1 MKILLIEDDN
11 LLAQGISAVLNKQ
24 NCVVDVAADGE
35 AGLELVSVCSY
46 DLVVLDIML
55 PKLDGISLCRQLR
68 QQGYQM
74 PILLLT
80 ALDSGSDKVIGLDAG
95 ADDYVVKPF
104 DFMVLLARIRAL
116 IRRGSSRLPPVLEWG
131 LLHLDPSSCKVT
143 YAEVELHLTAK
154 EFSLLELF
162 LRNNQRIFNRSTIV
176 DQLWAADKE
185 PPEEDTIKSHI
196 KSLRRKLKAAGANYD
211 FIETVYGMGY
221 RLKPLYHNQSNEEI
235 EPKEN
240 LEQQK
245 TLFAAVQQLREG
257 FQAKVGLRIAV
268 IEKATNALKKGKLN
282 PQLQEQ
288 AQQESHKLVGA
299 LGSFGFTE
307 GSLLATEIENVFQRK
322 DCIDN
327 TQYLHLDKL
336 LMELRRELENFSA
349 KQIDDTIAPDS
360 QCKNQLMIVSNDIEL
375 VKQLAQEA
383 TNQGIEAKNANNP
396 DTAMSVISNSCP
408 DVVLLDL
415 SFCEL
420 PKEQTL
426 SIPTLVITDKD
437 NFADRL
443 AVMRA
448 RGRGFLNKS
457 MPAKQILELV
467 IQVLQQNRI
476 TEAKVM
482 VVSNDREVLTAI
494 QEKLEPLELDVATV
508 DDSHCFWEKLTKF
521 SPNLL
526 ILDVEMAD
534 ISGIELCQLVRN
546 DPYWELLPVM
556 FLVNDLEADIVEEI
570 FTVGGDDCVS
580 KSIIDSKLITRIFNR
595 LKRIQKLRQELSM
608 SK

>member
-11 LLAQGISAVLNKQ
+11 LLAQGISAALNKQ
-24 NCVVDVAADGE
+24 NYVVDVANDGE

-46 DLVVLDIML
+46 DLIVLDIML

-143 YAEVELHLTAK
+143 YAGVELHLTAK

-162 LRNNQRIFNRSTIV
+162 LRNNQRIFNRSAIV
-176 DQLWAADKE
+176 DQLWGADKE

-221 RLKPLYHNQSNEEI
+221 RLKPLYHNQSDEEI

-240 LEQQK
+240 LEKQQ
-245 TLFAAVQQLREG
+245 TLFAAVEQVRED

-288 AQQESHKLVGA
+288 AEQEAHKLIGA

-307 GSLLATEIENVFQRK
+307 GSLLANEIENLFQRK
-322 DCIDN
+322 DFIDN
-327 TQYLHLDKL
+327 TQYLNLEKL

-349 KQIDDTIAPDS
+349 KQIDDTLVPDS
-360 QCKNQLMIVSNDIEL
+360 QCKNQLMVVSNDIEL
-375 VKQLAQEA
+375 VRQLAQEA
-383 TNQGIEAKNANNP
+383 TNQGIEVKNANNP
-396 DTAMSVISNSCP
+396 DTTMSVISASCP

-420 PKEQTL
+420 PKDQTL

-467 IQVLQQNRI
+467 IQVLQQNLI
-476 TEAKVM
+476 AEAKVM
-482 VVSNDREVLTAI
+482 VVSNDREILIAI
-494 QEKLEPLELDVATV
+494 QKKLKPLEVDVATV
-508 DDSHCFWEKLTKF
+508 DDSQCFWEKLTTF

-526 ILDVEMAD
+526 ILDVEMAE

-546 DPYWELLPVM
+546 DPYWKLLPVM
-556 FLVNDLEADIVEEI
+556 FIVNDLEADIVEEI
-570 FTVGGDDCVS
+570 FAVGGDDCIS
-580 KSIIDSKLITRIFNR
+580 KSTIGSKLITRIFNR
-595 LKRIQKLRQELSM
+595 LERIQQFR
-608 SK
+608 